1 MNRLTVPL
9 TLAFLFAIGAMLG
22 WIIEFLFRNL
32 ISHKGP
38 KGRFFINPGFCKGP
52 WLPIYGFGLSAM
64 CAITVFVTTRMDPT
78 FVNSFW
84 GKVIVILFLGLTMI
98 TIEFVGGLM
107 LLKGCNMR
115 LWDYRERPG
124 NFMGIVCPLFSLI
137 WTAVGAAYYL
147 FIHKAIIDDIYW
159 FSKNLAFSF
168 FVGLFFGVFI
178 IDYITSSQ
186 EAKIIKRFANEHDVV
201 VRYEELK
208 ALIQQKLMEDKEK
221 QHFFNQVSIRGTKIE
236 EQLEKNTELL
246 ENKAEAFKS
255 RAKEA
260 KALRRARKAEKR
272 AAKLARKA
280 AAAQETKK

>member
-9 TLAFLFAIGAMLG
+9 TLAFLFATGAMLG
-22 WIIEFLFRNL
+22 WILEFLFRNL

-38 KGRFFINPGFCKGP
+38 RGRFFINPGFCKGP

-64 CAITVFVTTRMDPT
+64 CAITVFVTTKMDPV

-115 LWDYRERPG
+115 LWDYRELPG
-124 NFMGIVCPLFSLI
+124 NFMGIICPLFSLI
-137 WTAVGAAYYL
+137 WTGVGAIYYL
-147 FIHKAIIDDIYW
+147 FIHAAIIEDIMW
-159 FSKNLAFSF
+159 FSQNLAYSF

-178 IDYITSSQ
+178 IDYITSSR

-201 VRYEELK
+201 VKYEELK
-208 ALIQQKLMEDKEK
+208 AMIQQKLMKDKEK
-221 QHFFNQVSIRGTKIE
+221 RNFFDQANIRGTKVE
-236 EQLEKNTELL
+236 EQLEKNKELL
-246 ENKAEAFKS
+246 EKKEEAFKS
-255 RAKEA
+255 RVKEA
-260 KALRRARKAEKR
+260 KALRKARREAKKAARE
-272 AAKLARKA
+272 AAKNSR
-280 AAAQETKK
+280 